1 MAVAAVTA
9 WIFVIG
15 TLLFL
20 YAAVSKR
27 LSTTLVTGPMLFVTV
42 GLIIGSSGLGVLD
55 VEIDAEAITLLFE
68 ATLALVLFSDAATI
82 NSSNWR
88 KEAPI
93 PGRLLSWGLLL
104 TIVFGTAA
112 AMVIFTDIDLWAAG
126 LIAVI
131 LAPTDAALGQAVISN
146 PRVPQSIRQ
155 ALNVESGLNDGIA
168 LPIILVLLSAAE
180 ESASGISFGTLMS
193 FIGQE
198 LLIAAAVG
206 IAIGWIGATILV
218 RAAKRGWVSPLWL
231 QIGTLSLAA
240 AAYSLA
246 VMWGGSGFIAVWLA
260 GLVLGRTT
268 RGKLE
273 EVSGFSETLGS
284 ALTMTSFLVFGAF
297 ILGTVLGDLTWQ
309 IAVYAVLSLTAIRMI
324 PVALAMIGSGLNRVS
339 VLYLGWFGPRGLA
352 SIIFA
357 GLVVE
362 GSEIPH
368 ASLIVTV
375 AMVTVGVS
383 VYAHGATSWIG
394 SESYA
399 NWWERHEAITHEPA
413 EKRTVPHVSVPQRFR
428 AVRMAR
434 ADDPPAE

>member
-1 MAVAAVTA
+1 MAVAAVTS

-55 VEIDAEAITLLFE
+55 AEIDAEAITLLFE

-309 IAVYAVLSLTAIRMI
+309 IAVYAVLSLTVIRMI

-357 GLVVE
+357 GLIVE

-413 EKRTVPHVSVPQRFR
+413 EKRTVPHVSVPQRSR
-428 AVRMAR
+428 AVGMAR

>member
-55 VEIDAEAITLLFE
+55 MEIDAEAITLLFE

-309 IAVYAVLSLTAIRMI
+309 IAVYAVLSLTVIRMI

-357 GLVVE
+357 GLIVE

-413 EKRTVPHVSVPQRFR
+413 ERRTVPHVSVPQRSR
-428 AVRMAR
+428 AVGMAR

>member
-357 GLVVE
+357 GLVIE

-368 ASLIVTV
+368 SSLIVTV

-413 EKRTVPHVSVPQRFR
+413 EKRTVPHVSVPQRSR
-428 AVRMAR
+428 AVGMAR
-434 ADDPPAE
+434 ADDPPEE

>member
-1 MAVAAVTA
+1 LVVAAVTV
-9 WIFVIG
+9 WLVVIG

-20 YAAVSKR
+20 YAVVSKR
-27 LSTTLVTGPMLFVTV
+27 LSTTFVTGPMLFVTI

-55 VEIDAEAITLLFE
+55 VEIDSEAITLLFE
-68 ATLALVLFSDAATI
+68 ATLAVVLFSDAATI

-88 KEAPI
+88 SEAPI

-104 TIVFGTAA
+104 TIVFGMAA
-112 AMVIFTDIDLWAAG
+112 AMVMFTGIDLWAAG

-168 LPIILVLLSAAE
+168 LPIILVLLGAAE
-180 ESASGISFGTLMS
+180 ESVSGISFGTLMS

-206 IAIGWIGATILV
+206 VAIGWVGGIVLV
-218 RAAKRGWVSPLWL
+218 NAVRRGWVSSLWL
-231 QIGTLSLAA
+231 QIGALSLAV
-240 AAYSLA
+240 AAYGLA
-246 VMWGGSGFIAVWLA
+246 VFWGGSGFIAVWLA

-268 RGKLE
+268 RDKLE

-309 IAVYAVLSLTAIRMI
+309 IAVYAVLSLTVIRMI

-357 GLVVE
+357 GLIVE

-413 EKRTVPHVSVPQRFR
+413 EKRTVPHVNVPQRSR
-428 AVRMAR
+428 AVGMAR

>member
-1 MAVAAVTA
+1 MTA
-9 WIFVIG
+9 WLVVIG

-20 YAAVSKR
+20 YALVSKR
-27 LSTTLVTGPMLFVTV
+27 LGTTIVTGPMLFVTI

-55 VEIDAEAITLLFE
+55 VEIDSEGITLLFE
-68 ATLALVLFSDAATI
+68 ATLAVVLFSDAATI
-82 NSSNWR
+82 NSSSWR
-88 KEAPI
+88 SEAPI

-104 TIVFGTAA
+104 TIVFGLAA
-112 AMVIFTDIDLWAAG
+112 AMVMFTELDLWAAG

-180 ESASGISFGTLMS
+180 ESASSVSFGTLMS

-206 IAIGWIGATILV
+206 IAIGWIGGTVLV
-218 RAAKRGWVSPLWL
+218 HAVKRGWVSSLWL
-231 QIGTLSLAA
+231 QIGTLSLGV
-240 AAYSLA
+240 AAYGLA
-246 VMWGGSGFIAVWLA
+246 VFWGGSGFIAVWLA
-260 GLVLGRTT
+260 GLVLGRAT
-268 RGKLE
+268 RDKLE
-273 EVSGFSETLGS
+273 GVSGFSETLGS

-297 ILGTVLGDLTWQ
+297 ILGSVLGDLTWQ
-309 IAVYAVLSLTAIRMI
+309 IAVYAVLSLTVIRMI

-375 AMVTVGVS
+375 AMVTVGFS

-399 NWWERHEAITHEPA
+399 NWWERHEAITHESA
-413 EKRTVPHVSVPQRFR
+413 EKRTVPHVNVPQRFH
-428 AVRMAR
+428 AGGMPR

>member
-1 MAVAAVTA
+1 VVAAVTA

-20 YAAVSKR
+20 YAVVSKR
-27 LSTTLVTGPMLFVTV
+27 LSTTIVTGPILFVTI

-55 VEIDAEAITLLFE
+55 VEIDSEAITLLFE
-68 ATLALVLFSDAATI
+68 ATLAVVLFSDAATI

-104 TIVFGTAA
+104 TIVFGIAA
-112 AMVIFTDIDLWAAG
+112 AMVMFTDIDLWAAG

-168 LPIILVLLSAAE
+168 LPIILVLLGAAE

-206 IAIGWIGATILV
+206 ITVGWIGGTILV
-218 RAAKRGWVSPLWL
+218 HAVKRGWVSPLWL

-240 AAYSLA
+240 AAYGLA
-246 VMWGGSGFIAVWLA
+246 VVWGGSGFIAVWLA

-297 ILGTVLGDLTWQ
+297 IFGTVLGDLTWQ
-309 IAVYAVLSLTAIRMI
+309 IAVYAVLSLTVIRMI